1 MKNIAFLGLG
11 IMGSNIASHI
21 VKRYGKITIFNRN
34 IKKSHEFKK
43 KHKKFEVIIV
53 SEPKEIILENQIFI
67 SCVGNDS
74 SLKEIFFSKKG
85 IFQKIKENSFVIDHT
100 TVSSQTA
107 ISCFEKFKSKK
118 SFFFDAPV
126 SGGEIGAKKGKLSVM
141 VGGDRKKLKK
151 IEEVISLYAK
161 SITYMGKSGNG
172 QLAKMVNQICV
183 SGVLQGLAE
192 GLNFARL
199 VGLDYEKLFS
209 AIKNG
214 AAQSWQMDNRSKT
227 MWNDKFEFGFMNKW
241 MKKDLNIAI
250 NVAKKTGVKLDNTK
264 KILKNYEKLI
274 KLGYENFDT
283 SSLIKLLNEN

>member
-1 MKNIAFLGLG
+1 MVSHRQALHHSLQ
-11 IMGSNIASHI
+11 SNCALLLVH
-21 VKRYGKITIFNRN
+21 
-34 IKKSHEFKK
+34 H
-43 KHKKFEVIIV
+43 
-53 SEPKEIILENQIFI
+53 
-67 SCVGNDS
+67 
-74 SLKEIFFSKKG
+74 
-85 IFQKIKENSFVIDHT
+85 
-100 TVSSQTA
+100 
-107 ISCFEKFKSKK
+107 
-118 SFFFDAPV
+118 
-126 SGGEIGAKKGKLSVM
+126 
-141 VGGDRKKLKK
+141 
-151 IEEVISLYAK
+151 
-161 SITYMGKSGNG
+161 
-172 QLAKMVNQICV
+172 QICV

-274 KLGYENFDT
+274 KLGYKNFDT